1 MNDEAAGNPHSY
13 GFYKAEKGCWV
24 LLINSLWQKI
34 APHALELAYSGQ
46 KNCAKNSTNSTYSL
60 IVGMS

>member
-1 MNDEAAGNPHSY
+1 MNDEAAGSLHSY
-13 GFYKAEKGCWV
+13 GFYKVEKGCWV

-46 KNCAKNSTNSTYSL
+46 KTCA
-60 IVGMS
+60 